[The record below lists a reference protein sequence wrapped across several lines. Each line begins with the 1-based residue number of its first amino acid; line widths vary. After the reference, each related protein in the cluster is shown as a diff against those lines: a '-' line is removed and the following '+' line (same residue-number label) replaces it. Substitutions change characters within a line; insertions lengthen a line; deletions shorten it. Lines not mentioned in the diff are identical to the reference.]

1 MAGRSGPDQRQ
12 DRHKKGR
19 QTGGGIPAR
28 FLPGLIS
35 LGFILLVVLEIIG
48 FVWVADIIGVA
59 LTLLAVLGSAFLGL
73 WLIRRS
79 GLDMIGRLRL
89 ALAQGQEPGHSLVD
103 GACFVAAGLL
113 LILPGFLS
121 DLLALLLIL
130 PATRNWLIRRLA
142 RHFDLRAAGGATV
155 IYDAEYHEVATEA
168 EKTAGGASGNASDQ
182 TGDEPGRPPEVLEPK
197 HPSGDRKRMG
207 GEPRRPIIDIE
218 DSE

>member
-1 MAGRSGPDQRQ
+1 MARRSGPD
-12 DRHKKGR
+12 RHKRGR
-19 QTGGGIPAR
+19 QNGRGIPAR
-28 FLPGLIS
+28 ALPGLIS
-35 LGFILLVVLEIIG
+35 LGFILLVVLEIVG
-48 FVWVADIIGVA
+48 FVWVADIIGIA

-113 LILPGFLS
+113 LILPGFFS
-121 DLLALLLIL
+121 DLMALLVIL

-142 RHFDLRAAGGATV
+142 RYFDLRTAAGRTAGGTTV
-155 IYDAEYHEVATEA
+155 IYDAEYREVATEA
-168 EKTAGGASGNASDQ
+168 EETP
-182 TGDEPGRPPEVLEPK
+182 EPPGQAAEVLEPR
-197 HPSGDRKRMG
+197 HQPGERKKRN

-218 DSE
+218 DDK

>member
-1 MAGRSGPDQRQ
+1 MAGRSGPDRQ
-12 DRHKKGR
+12 KRGR
-19 QTGGGIPAR
+19 QKSGGIPAR
-28 FLPGLIS
+28 FVPGLIS
-35 LGFILLVVLEIIG
+35 LGFILLVILEIIG

-113 LILPGFLS
+113 LILPGFFS

-130 PATRNWLIRRLA
+130 PVTRNWLIRRLA
-142 RHFDLRAAGGATV
+142 RYFDLRAAGGATV
-155 IYDAEYHEVATEA
+155 IYDAEYHEVAAEA
-168 EKTAGGASGNASDQ
+168 EQAGKGAAPADGQPD
-182 TGDEPGRPPEVLEPK
+182 RPPEVLEPP
-197 HPSGDRKRMG
+197 HQPGERKKPN